1 MNSLTQI
8 GTLQKSGGSERSPF
22 RAWTE
27 KNTRSAESASAASER
42 GDEER
47 NALDLRL
54 ALLARAIEQEIIPR
68 LMLAHRSPD
77 NCLGPVALSNQ
88 QVSQQDVEELSRLVL
103 SADEDLAMPCVTA
116 MQARGIPV
124 ETIYLDLL
132 APVARYLGHL
142 WDEDLCDFTEVT
154 MGLAKLHR
162 VLRELSPAFSGSND
176 CSGSGRRVLLLPAP
190 GEQHTFGLVM
200 VAEFFRRAGWD
211 VAGGPWEAG
220 GDPSVMVQR
229 EWFDVVGFSM
239 ANQLHVDDLGECIRK
254 VRKTAMNPNIGIMV
268 GGPAFATNPEYVQ
281 LVDADAA
288 VDDGSKA
295 PALAEKLAL
304 YRHDR
309 R

>member
-1 MNSLTQI
+1 MNLFTQI
-8 GTLQKSGGSERSPF
+8 GSLQESGGSERSLF
-22 RAWTE
+22 RGWPET
-27 KNTRSAESASAASER
+27 NTFLAESGLAARER
-42 GDEER
+42 GDDER
-47 NALDLRL
+47 TALDLRL

-77 NCLGPVALSNQ
+77 NCLGPVAVPNQ

-103 SADEDLAMPCVTA
+103 SAEEDLALPCITA
-116 MQARGIPV
+116 MQARGIQV

-154 MGLAKLHR
+154 IGLARLHR
-162 VLRELSPAFSGSND
+162 VLRDLSPAFGRSND
-176 CSGSGRRVLLLPAP
+176 CPVSGRRVLLLPAP

-239 ANQLHVDDLGECIRK
+239 ANQLHMEDLAECIRN
-254 VRKTAMNPNIGIMV
+254 VRKAALNPNIGIMV
-268 GGPAFATNPEYVQ
+268 GGPAFATNPEYVE

-295 PALAEKLAL
+295 PALAEKLSS